1 MKRKLLILFG
11 ALVLVLS
18 ACGGNEGAEDASD
31 QGDAEDMDVEEVTED
46 EEDLVEDPVE
56 AGNKSNE
63 VKEFMDEFGEIYEIK
78 EWYSSDETDDDG
90 INQIEFDGYKVNFS
104 VALLEDM
111 EGEQD
116 IGFFVETENGTDTTV
131 QYNMDME
138 IITDEQEQAETDDSY
153 GIGESKPSV
162 KTKGFVKTDLDYEAP
177 ESFEV
182 TFEPPWDDD
191 SEYDDE
197 IGEEVEMKFSK

>member
-1 MKRKLLILFG
+1 MRKKLFILFG

-18 ACGGNEGAEDASD
+18 ACGGNESAEGVGEEDELDA
-31 QGDAEDMDVEEVTED
+31 GVEEDFDD
-46 EEDLVEDPVE
+46 EEELVEDPVE

-90 INQIEFDGYKVNFS
+90 INQIEFDGYEVNFS
-104 VALLEDM
+104 VALLEDT

-153 GIGESKPSV
+153 GIGESKPDV

-182 TFEPPWDDD
+182 TFEPPWDED

-197 IGEEVEMKFSK
+197 IGE